1 MPKKDPKRKKNTGKT
16 PQQSHIPR
24 RYYFLFW
31 LGVNRIPVE
40 NSNWTFFSTTEYR
53 TTKMKRAKTHSCC
66 GCTSVEKGKKRKGK
80 GEQMWGPKK
89 WKKLSWVMRPLPP
102 PPSNQNGG
110 RREEQTIWG
119 PLSPPPLSF
128 KSRLSGAWVSRHLH
142 SAGPSVVRSVFAY
155 YKICFRALPGM
166 KKSCN

>member
-102 PPSNQNGG
+102 PPSAIEPKW
-110 RREEQTIWG
+110 R
-119 PLSPPPLSF
+119 PP
-128 KSRLSGAWVSRHLH
+128 RGTNHL
-142 SAGPSVVRSVFAY
+142 GPSLPPTPIFQVKAFWSLGIKTSALCRPIRG
-155 YKICFRALPGM
+155 KISFCLL
-166 KKSCN
+166 